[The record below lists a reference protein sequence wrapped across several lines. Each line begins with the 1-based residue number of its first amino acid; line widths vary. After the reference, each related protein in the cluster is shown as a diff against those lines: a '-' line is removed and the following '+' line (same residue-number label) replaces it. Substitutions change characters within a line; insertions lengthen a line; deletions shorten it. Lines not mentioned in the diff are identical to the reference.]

1 MQVRM
6 NLNSLVARK
15 IVAISFQPL
24 NSYKQE
30 CLSTHNT
37 YIWAMCIYIY
47 IYAIYE
53 SVCCACVYVF
63 VYACICVYH
72 MNART

>member
-15 IVAISFQPL
+15 MVAISFQPF

-37 YIWAMCIYIY
+37 YIWAMCIYMLY
-47 IYAIYE
+47 MK
-53 SVCCACVYVF
+53 VYVAHVCMCLCMH
-63 VYACICVYH
+63 VYVC
-72 MNART
+72 TT